1 MKKLFTFISAL
12 AFSTLTFAQS
22 MGIVGQFTNWGT
34 DPDIPMTSSDGI
46 LYEATGVVIGV
57 DGGIKFRLD
66 SNWDSNWGGAGF
78 PAGTAEPGG
87 IGNDIPG
94 VAGTYNVTFNTT
106 TLEYAFVEAA
116 TGFDAIGFVG
126 GFNSYTAVETMS
138 TLDGIDYFKTD
149 FFFVAPNVKFQ
160 RTTPTSTNWGG
171 TAFPA
176 GTATENGNDIP
187 LTVGYYNVSFNK
199 NTLAYN
205 FQQVPVG
212 LIGTAIP
219 PFDWSV
225 DVPMESTDGGI
236 THYLYNYTIGDGVAK
251 FRANG
256 GWATNWGGGEF
267 PADTAFLNGSDF
279 AVAAGTYDTISFN
292 RYTGQFSFGG
302 SVEPGLGIKDLEKLN
317 ASAYPVPADD
327 IITFVA
333 DVKDFEVIITDLTGK
348 VLMKTTSNT
357 VNISTFA
364 TGTYFYQ
371 LKSGNKVGSG
381 KLIKK

>member
-1 MKKLFTFISAL
+1 
-12 AFSTLTFAQS
+12 
-22 MGIVGQFTNWGT
+22 
-34 DPDIPMTSSDGI
+34 
-46 LYEATGVVIGV
+46 
-57 DGGIKFRLD
+57 
-66 SNWDSNWGGAGF
+66 
-78 PAGTAEPGG
+78 
-87 IGNDIPG
+87 
-94 VAGTYNVTFNTT
+94 
-106 TLEYAFVEAA
+106 
-116 TGFDAIGFVG
+116 
-126 GFNSYTAVETMS
+126 
-138 TLDGIDYFKTD
+138 
-149 FFFVAPNVKFQ
+149 
-160 RTTPTSTNWGG
+160 
-171 TAFPA
+171 
-176 GTATENGNDIP
+176 
-187 LTVGYYNVSFNK
+187 
-199 NTLAYN
+199 
-205 FQQVPVG
+205 
-212 LIGTAIP
+212 LIGSAIP

-256 GWATNWGGGEF
+256 GWALNWGGPADF
-267 PADTAFLNGSDF
+267 PADTAFVNGPDI

-302 SVEPGLGIKDLEKLN
+302 SVEPGLGIKDLEKFN
-317 ASAYPVPADD
+317 ASAYPVPAED

-348 VLMKTTSNT
+348 VMMKTSSNT